1 MAKEFVCDM
10 TKGNE
15 TSLLIRFS
23 LPMLFGNVFQ
33 QFYNMVDSIVVGN
46 YVGSWHDILT
56 DLFLLCTVQWF
67 CYGRRRADVSVFRHE
82 K

>member
-33 QFYNMVDSIVVGN
+33 QFG
-46 YVGSWHDILT
+46 L
-56 DLFLLCTVQWF
+56 
-67 CYGRRRADVSVFRHE
+67 SVKEGKDRLWLETTSE
-82 K
+82 KMHWRQLA

>member
-23 LPMLFGNVFQ
+23 FPMLFGNVFQ

-46 YVGSWHDILT
+46 YVGKNALAAVGMTSSLT
-56 DLFLLCTVQWF
+56 FLIAVC
-67 CYGRRRADVSVFRHE
+67 SI
-82 K
+82 

>member
-33 QFYNMVDSIVVGN
+33 QFYNMVDLDCG
-46 YVGSWHDILT
+46 WKL
-56 DLFLLCTVQWF
+56 
-67 CYGRRRADVSVFRHE
+67 RRE
-82 K
+82 KMHWRQLA